1 MRKNI
6 IYIMCSA
13 ALLASCGIYT
23 KYEPQ
28 TSIPQNICGDSI
40 AVTTDSA
47 TLIDWRELFTDP
59 NLQALIERGLA
70 QNTDLLSAEQRI
82 KESEATLLSARLAF
96 LPSFAL
102 APQGGV
108 SSFDKSKGAWTYS
121 LPATASWELDIFG
134 RMRNAK
140 QQAKALLAQS
150 HDYKQAVRTQ
160 LIASI
165 ANTYYTLQML
175 DDQLS
180 ISQQTEK
187 AWQET
192 VTTTKALM
200 QAGQSNEAAVSQM
213 EAQLETVRTSI
224 LDIKEQI
231 NQTENSM
238 SLLLAE
244 TPASTTASPPALSQ
258 GEGAGYAKT
267 TVLPSEDAIQPS
279 EDAALPSLPL
289 GEGRGGAA
297 SIPLSFLRNR
307 PDIRSAER
315 QMEAAFYGVNQARSA
330 FYPQV
335 TLSGSAGWT
344 NTNGVAIVNPAKFLA
359 QAVGSLTFPLFNR
372 GQNIANLKIAKAQQ
386 EEAKLSFQQ
395 ALLNAGSEVNDALTA
410 YQTATA
416 KSAHYD
422 RQVASLENALRS
434 TKLLMQHGNT
444 TYLEVLTA
452 HQTLLTAQLQ
462 QTANRF
468 ACVQSL
474 ITLYH
479 ALGGGQE

>member
-1 MRKNI
+1 
-6 IYIMCSA
+6 MCSA

-40 AVTTDSA
+40 AVITDSA
-47 TLIDWRELFTDP
+47 TLIDWRDLFTDP
-59 NLQALIERGLA
+59 QLQGLINRGLA

-180 ISQQTEK
+180 ISQQTEQ

-224 LDIKEQI
+224 LDLKEQI
-231 NQTENSM
+231 NQTENSL
-238 SLLLAE
+238 SLLL
-244 TPASTTASPPALSQ
+244 ASPPALSQ

-279 EDAALPSLPL
+279 KDAALSSLPL
-289 GEGRGGAA
+289 GEGRGGALGSA
-297 SIPLSFLRNR
+297 SPAFPLSFLRNR

-372 GQNIANLKIAKAQQ
+372 GHNIANLKIAKAQQ

-452 HQTLLTAQLQ
+452 QQTLLTAQLQ